1 MINFV
6 LYPIGQVD
14 FVDED
19 VDYADRVAPS
29 ARIATREPDLDSRCL
44 LLQLLFLAVG
54 LHLTIGIRLD
64 FLVVLLYRLT
74 IAVG

>member
-6 LYPIGQVD
+6 LYPIGQVE

-29 ARIATREPDLDSRCL
+29 ARIGTREPDLDSRCL
-44 LLQLLFLAVG
+44 LLQLLFLPAG
-54 LHLTIGIRLD
+54 LHLTIGVRLD